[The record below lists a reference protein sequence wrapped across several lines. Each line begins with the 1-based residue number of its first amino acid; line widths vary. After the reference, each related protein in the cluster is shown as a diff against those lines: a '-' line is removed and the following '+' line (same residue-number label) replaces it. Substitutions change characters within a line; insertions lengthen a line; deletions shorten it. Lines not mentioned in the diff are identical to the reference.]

1 MNVNFYIAKRI
12 THFRSSEKQF
22 SKPVARVAL
31 VGISMGLAVM
41 IITMS
46 VVAGFKREI
55 RNKIFGFGSHI
66 QIINYDNNNSYE
78 TEPILTGSVDTA
90 FIAKVS
96 GVQHVQPFCTKA
108 GIIKTKGQAQG
119 IVLKGIDQ
127 HFDWAFFNENM
138 TAGSSFSLED
148 TVKSDDIVISQ
159 TIASM
164 LEVEVG
170 DKLTLYFIE
179 QPPRF
184 RRFTISGIYQTH
196 MAEFDKMFALC
207 DMRHIQKLNN
217 WDERM
222 ITGYEV
228 SVNDFGRI
236 EEMRNAVLEH
246 TGSFIGA
253 DGSRLKVQTIMEKY
267 PYIFDWI
274 GLFNTNLWVIFIL
287 LTLVTGFNM
296 ISGLLVIILERT
308 SMIGILKAMGYN
320 NASIQKIFLYHSLFL
335 IRNGLFWGNAA
346 GLIIVFIQYYFRIFT
361 LDQQSYYIEYV
372 PVFLNP
378 LHFVLLN
385 TGYIAVVF
393 IMLLLPSYIISRIS
407 PDKAIKFN

>member
-1 MNVNFYIAKRI
+1 MNVNLYIARRI
-12 THFRSSEKQF
+12 TRFRSSEKQF

-31 VGISMGLAVM
+31 IGISMGLAVM
-41 IITMS
+41 ILTLS
-46 VVAGFKREI
+46 VVAGFKKEI

-78 TEPILTGSVDTA
+78 TEPIVKDIVDTA
-90 FIAKVS
+90 AILSVP
-96 GVQHVQPFCTKA
+96 GVVNVQPFCTKA
-108 GIIKTKGQAQG
+108 GIIKTGDQAQG
-119 IVLKGIDQ
+119 IVLKGIDRNY
-127 HFDWAFFNENM
+127 DWSFFNENM
-138 TAGSSFSLED
+138 TEGMSFRPQD
-148 TVKSDDIVISQ
+148 TVKSDAIVISQ
-159 TIASM
+159 AVASM
-164 LEVEVG
+164 LEVKTG

-196 MAEFDKMFALC
+196 MEEFDKMFALC

-222 ITGYEV
+222 ITGYEISV
-228 SVNDFGRI
+228 SDFTRI
-236 EEMRNAVLEH
+236 EEIRYAILEL
-246 TGSFIGA
+246 TGTYIGA

-287 LTLVTGFNM
+287 LTIVTGFNM

-308 SMIGILKAMGYN
+308 SMIGLLKAMGYN

-335 IRNGLFWGNAA
+335 IRKGLLWGNVA
-346 GLIIVFIQYYFRIFT
+346 GLAIVGLQYYFHIFR

-372 PVFLNP
+372 PVYLNP

-385 TGYIAVVF
+385 IGYMAVVF
-393 IMLLLPSYIISRIS
+393 VMLLLPSYIVSRIS
-407 PDKAIKFN
+407 PDRAIKFN